1 MPDLFISYEGNARR
15 ASEKIEAGWPDLG
28 PHKPLSAI
36 AMTQLDVCVAM
47 NPRASVASFVGAIT
61 KEVDAAVA
69 RGQ

>member
-1 MPDLFISYEGNARR
+1 MPGLFVACEGNSRR
-15 ASEKIEAGWPDLG
+15 AIEQIEAGWPDLG

-69 RGQ
+69 REK